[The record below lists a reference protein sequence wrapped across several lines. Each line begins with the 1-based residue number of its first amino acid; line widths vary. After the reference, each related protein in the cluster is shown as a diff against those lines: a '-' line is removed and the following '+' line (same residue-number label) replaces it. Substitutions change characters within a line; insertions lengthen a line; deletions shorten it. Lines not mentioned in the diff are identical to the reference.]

1 MLPRAVSGD
10 RGPDP
15 GMAIGRR
22 VNGWLRALAAL
33 VRSEQLWLTILAALV
48 GAVAAYAAIAFRELA
63 DLTAMLVYGGGEAEI
78 SFRARLLPWWLLP
91 LLPAAGGLVLG
102 LLCWRV
108 LPGPLPQG
116 VADVVEAS
124 ALRGGRMPLAPG
136 LAAAFLSATSIGVG
150 ASVGREGPI
159 VHLGATLAA
168 RVAERL
174 HLGPA
179 LARTLLGCG
188 VAASVAA
195 AFNAPIAGV
204 FFALEVVVGHYGL
217 GAFSPVVIA
226 SLVGT
231 IVTRVHIGEYP
242 AFALGSPEIASYWEV
257 PAFLLLGAVCAA
269 AAIALVLAIGL
280 VQDLHERF
288 SVPPPLRPALAGLF
302 TGAIAIWFP
311 QVLGVGYEITTAA
324 LLGTLRLGDYVLL
337 AVAKAAA
344 TAVCLGSLFGGGIFS
359 PSLAIGALTGGA
371 FGLVAAGLFP
381 DLGSDPQIY
390 ATLGMGAFAAVT
402 LGAPISTAI
411 MIFELTSNYA
421 VTFALMASIAVASL
435 VTRQLFGH
443 SFFTWQLARRGIEL
457 SEHRELGLL
466 RHRRVVEVMRDD
478 QVSVLPDDGLA
489 TIWARFHER
498 HGPVFVVDGAGR
510 LVGRID
516 FEDLLDAGLDP
527 DHPADLVAAKLMRPV
542 AVTLH
547 PGDDLA
553 SALARCRAFQLEHL
567 PVVDERDSVLVGEV
581 RMRDL
586 IEAYNLALLEA
597 RAFEQGQR

>member
-1 MLPRAVSGD
+1 MV
-10 RGPDP
+10 
-15 GMAIGRR
+15 MGRT
-22 VNGWLRALAAL
+22 VNGRARGVAAL
-33 VRSEQLWLTILAALV
+33 GRSEQLRLTILAALV
-48 GAVAAYAAIAFRELA
+48 GALAAYAAIAFRQLA
-63 DLTAMLVYGGGEAEI
+63 DLIAMLVYGGSEAEI
-78 SFRARLLPWWLLP
+78 TFRARLLPRWLLP

-102 LLCWRV
+102 LLCRYV

-116 VADVVEAS
+116 VADVMEAS
-124 ALRGGRMPLAPG
+124 ALRAGRMPFASG
-136 LAAAFLSATSIGVG
+136 LAAAFLSANSIGVG
-150 ASVGREGPI
+150 GSVGREGPI

-174 HLGPA
+174 GLAPA
-179 LARTLLGCG
+179 LARTLPGCG

-231 IVTRVHIGEYP
+231 ILTRVHVGEYP
-242 AFALGSPEIASYWEV
+242 AFALGSPGIASYWEV
-257 PAFLLLGAVCAA
+257 PAFLLLGAVCAV
-269 AAIALVLAIGL
+269 AAIALILAIGL

-288 SVPPPLRPALAGLF
+288 SVPEPLRPALAGLF
-302 TGAIAIWFP
+302 TGTIAIWFP

-324 LLGTLRLGDYVLL
+324 LLGTLGLADYVLL

-371 FGLVAAGLFP
+371 FGLVAAGLVP
-381 DLGSDPQIY
+381 ELGSDPQIY

-421 VTFALMASIAVASL
+421 VTFALLGSIAVASL
-435 VTRQLFGH
+435 LTRQLFGH
-443 SFFTWQLARRGIEL
+443 SFFTWQLARRGVEL
-457 SEHRELGLL
+457 SGQRELGLL
-466 RHRRVVEVMRDD
+466 RHRRVAEVMRDD
-478 QVSVLPDDGLA
+478 QVSVLPDDDLA
-489 TIWARFHER
+489 TIRARLHER
-498 HGPVFVVDGAGR
+498 HGPIFVVGRTGR
-510 LVGRID
+510 LLGRIE
-516 FEDLLDAGLDP
+516 FADLLDSGLDP
-527 DHPADLVAAKLMRPV
+527 DRPADLVAGKLMRPV
-542 AVTLH
+542 AVALH

-553 SALARCRAFQLEHL
+553 SALARCRAFELEHL
-567 PVVDERDSVLVGEV
+567 PVVEGEDCVLVGEV

-597 RAFEQGQR
+597 RAFEQGQG